1 MSSPNQARRV
11 TAQIFFQGADITG
24 SMRPYFL
31 SATYTDKEAD
41 GTDDLQL
48 KLQDRDDIWLKK
60 WLADAIDAAASAG
73 SLSASSKAKTDG
85 AAKSYKVTA
94 KSGLNVRS
102 GPSTSYGKYGALV
115 CGAELQVEGIENGWA
130 KVSYNGKTAY
140 VSASYIKESGGGGG
154 DASAA
159 APAPASGAGFKISAV
174 FVRENWTGGG
184 RDKVLDC
191 GQFELDS
198 VDASGP
204 PNTITIKATALPYSV
219 QIRQT
224 EKSKAWEAYTLS
236 GIANEMA
243 AANGM
248 ACMFLTTKD
257 PSYSRVEQ
265 CKQSDI
271 SFLSQLCHEAGISL
285 KATNNLIVLFDQ
297 EDYEKKS
304 PVLTIHQAQDER
316 GNGRNAV
323 RFLPR
328 QLHGPRH
335 RKVHRGHRQGR
346 GLQRQGQ
353 EQPAAGDHRE
363 GGKRGRGQD
372 QGRKI
377 SPAAQQVRKDRD
389 LYAARQSGY
398 RGRRHSQAHRLGCVG
413 REIHCGAGCALG
425 RLVRLYHAGQAAQD
439 IGGILMGELQNIL
452 SRLVQTG
459 TVTAVDSAKRRARVK
474 FKDTGIIS
482 DWLYVLQHHGAN
494 FYIKPDAKHTHE
506 ITDTFTG
513 GGTASEFPD
522 HDHLPG
528 SHLTYWMPKVNDR
541 VLCLYLPVFNGD
553 GFVLGGF

>member
-159 APAPASGAGFKISAV
+159 DPAPASGAGFKISAV

-271 SFLSQLCHEAGISL
+271 SFLSQLCHEAGISCL
-285 KATNNLIVLFDQ
+285 LYT
-297 EDYEKKS
+297 S
-304 PVLTIHQAQDER
+304 PS
-316 GNGRNAV
+316 
-323 RFLPR
+323 PR
-328 QLHGPRH
+328 
-335 RKVHRGHRQGR
+335 
-346 GLQRQGQ
+346 
-353 EQPAAGDHRE
+353 DC
-363 GGKRGRGQD
+363 
-372 QGRKI
+372 
-377 SPAAQQVRKDRD
+377 S
-389 LYAARQSGY
+389 
-398 RGRRHSQAHRLGCVG
+398 
-413 REIHCGAGCALG
+413 
-425 RLVRLYHAGQAAQD
+425 
-439 IGGILMGELQNIL
+439 
-452 SRLVQTG
+452 
-459 TVTAVDSAKRRARVK
+459 
-474 FKDTGIIS
+474 
-482 DWLYVLQHHGAN
+482 
-494 FYIKPDAKHTHE
+494 
-506 ITDTFTG
+506 
-513 GGTASEFPD
+513 
-522 HDHLPG
+522 
-528 SHLTYWMPKVNDR
+528 
-541 VLCLYLPVFNGD
+541 
-553 GFVLGGF
+553 

>member
-73 SLSASSKAKTDG
+73 SLSASSKAKTDS

-204 PNTITIKATALPYSV
+204 PNTITIKATALPYSA

-248 ACMFLTTKD
+248 TCMFLANSD
-257 PSYSRVEQ
+257 PSYGRVEQ
-265 CKQSDI
+265 YKQSDI
-271 SFLSQLCHEAGISL
+271 AFLSKLCHEAGISL

-297 EDYEKKS
+297 ED
-304 PVLTIHQAQDER
+304 
-316 GNGRNAV
+316 
-323 RFLPR
+323 
-328 QLHGPRH
+328 
-335 RKVHRGHRQGR
+335 
-346 GLQRQGQ
+346 
-353 EQPAAGDHRE
+353 
-363 GGKRGRGQD
+363 
-372 QGRKI
+372 
-377 SPAAQQVRKDRD
+377 
-389 LYAARQSGY
+389 
-398 RGRRHSQAHRLGCVG
+398 
-413 REIHCGAGCALG
+413 
-425 RLVRLYHAGQAAQD
+425 
-439 IGGILMGELQNIL
+439 
-452 SRLVQTG
+452 
-459 TVTAVDSAKRRARVK
+459 
-474 FKDTGIIS
+474 
-482 DWLYVLQHHGAN
+482 
-494 FYIKPDAKHTHE
+494 
-506 ITDTFTG
+506 
-513 GGTASEFPD
+513 
-522 HDHLPG
+522 
-528 SHLTYWMPKVNDR
+528 
-541 VLCLYLPVFNGD
+541 
-553 GFVLGGF
+553 

>member
-1 MSSPNQARRV
+1 MALTR
-11 TAQIFFQGADITG
+11 
-24 SMRPYFL
+24 
-31 SATYTDKEAD
+31 
-41 GTDDLQL
+41 
-48 KLQDRDDIWLKK
+48 
-60 WLADAIDAAASAG
+60 LADAIDAAASAG

-140 VSASYIKESGGGGG
+140 VSASYIKESGGG
-154 DASAA
+154 AA
-159 APAPASGAGFKISAV
+159 MLLPPLLPLLPAPASRSAPCSFGRTGRAAAGI
-174 FVRENWTGGG
+174 RCWTA
-184 RDKVLDC
+184 
-191 GQFELDS
+191 DS
-198 VDASGP
+198 LSW
-204 PNTITIKATALPYSV
+204 TALMPPARRTPSPS
-219 QIRQT
+219 RRRHFRTAHRSARRRNPRHGRPTRFPASQT
-224 EKSKAWEAYTLS
+224 
-236 GIANEMA
+236 EMA

-248 ACMFLTTKD
+248 TCMFLANSD
-257 PSYSRVEQ
+257 PSYGRVEQ
-265 CKQSDI
+265 YKQSDI
-271 SFLSQLCHEAGISL
+271 AFLSKLCHEAGISL

-304 PVLTIHQAQDER
+304 PVLTIVR
-316 GNGRNAV
+316 GGGGSYTKHKLNAGTAGTQYASCRV
-323 RFLPR
+323 SYTDPGTGKCIEATVKVEDYNDKAKNNQ
-328 QLHGPRH
+328 QLEITA
-335 RKVHRGHRQGR
+335 KVASVA
-346 GLQRQGQ
+346 
-353 EQPAAGDHRE
+353 EA
-363 GGKRGRGQD
+363 K
-372 QGRKI
+372 
-377 SPAAQQVRKDRD
+377 QQVRKDRD

-439 IGGILMGELQNIL
+439 IGGILMDELQNIL

-482 DWLYVLQHHGAN
+482 DWLYVLQHYGAN

-528 SHLTYWMPKVNDR
+528 LASDLLDAE
-541 VLCLYLPVFNGD
+541 GE
-553 GFVLGGF
+553 

>member
-1 MSSPNQARRV
+1 MSGPNQARRV

-159 APAPASGAGFKISAV
+159 APASASGAGFKISAV

-204 PNTITIKATALPYSV
+204 PNTITIKATALPYSA

-248 ACMFLTTKD
+248 TCMFLANSD
-257 PSYSRVEQ
+257 PSYGRVEQ
-265 CKQSDI
+265 YKQSDI
-271 SFLSQLCHEAGISL
+271 AFLSKLCHEAGISL

-304 PVLTIHQAQDER
+304 PVLTIVRGSGSYTKHKLNAGTAGTQYASCRVSYTDPGTGKCIEATVKVEDYNDKAKNNQQLEITAKVASVAEAKTKAEKYLRLHNKYAKTATLRCPAIRISWQASQPSSPAGVR
-316 GNGRNAV
+316 GTGNTLWSRLRTRSARPAIPRRSSCARHWRDIDGR
-323 RFLPR
+323 
-328 QLHGPRH
+328 
-335 RKVHRGHRQGR
+335 RKSVKAARSRRNCDGHRQCQAKSASEVS
-346 GLQRQGQ
+346 GLQYDVRMALCAGHA
-353 EQPAAGDHRE
+353 PA
-363 GGKRGRGQD
+363 
-372 QGRKI
+372 
-377 SPAAQQVRKDRD
+377 
-389 LYAARQSGY
+389 
-398 RGRRHSQAHRLGCVG
+398 HSSL
-413 REIHCGAGCALG
+413 
-425 RLVRLYHAGQAAQD
+425 
-439 IGGILMGELQNIL
+439 
-452 SRLVQTG
+452 
-459 TVTAVDSAKRRARVK
+459 
-474 FKDTGIIS
+474 
-482 DWLYVLQHHGAN
+482 
-494 FYIKPDAKHTHE
+494 
-506 ITDTFTG
+506 
-513 GGTASEFPD
+513 
-522 HDHLPG
+522 
-528 SHLTYWMPKVNDR
+528 
-541 VLCLYLPVFNGD
+541 
-553 GFVLGGF
+553 

>member
-1 MSSPNQARRV
+1 MIYGSKSGWPMPSTQ
-11 TAQIFFQGADITG
+11 QPPQGACP
-24 SMRPYFL
+24 RPQ
-31 SATYTDKEAD
+31 
-41 GTDDLQL
+41 G
-48 KLQDRDDIWLKK
+48 QDRWC
-60 WLADAIDAAASAG
+60 G
-73 SLSASSKAKTDG
+73 
-85 AAKSYKVTA
+85 KVLQGHRQ
-94 KSGLNVRS
+94 KRLECRS

-159 APAPASGAGFKISAV
+159 APASASGAGFKISAV

-204 PNTITIKATALPYSV
+204 PNTITIKATALPYSA

-248 ACMFLTTKD
+248 TCMFLANSD
-257 PSYSRVEQ
+257 PSYGRVEQ
-265 CKQSDI
+265 YKQSDI
-271 SFLSQLCHEAGISL
+271 AFLSKLCHEAGISL

-304 PVLTIHQAQDER
+304 PVLTIVRGSGSYTKHKLNAGTAGTQYASCRVSYTDPGTGKCIEATVKVEDYNDKAKNNQQLEITAKVASVAEAKTKAEKYLRLHNKYAKTATFTLPGNPDIVAGVTAKLTGWGAWDGKYIVEQA
-316 GNGRNAV
+316 A
-323 RFLPR
+323 
-328 QLHGPRH
+328 
-335 RKVHRGHRQGR
+335 
-346 GLQRQGQ
+346 
-353 EQPAAGDHRE
+353 
-363 GGKRGRGQD
+363 
-372 QGRKI
+372 
-377 SPAAQQVRKDRD
+377 
-389 LYAARQSGY
+389 
-398 RGRRHSQAHRLGCVG
+398 HS
-413 REIHCGAGCALG
+413 G

-439 IGGILMGELQNIL
+439 IGGILMDELQNIL

-482 DWLYVLQHHGAN
+482 DWLYVLQHYEAN

>member
-159 APAPASGAGFKISAV
+159 APASASGAGFKISAV

-204 PNTITIKATALPYSV
+204 PNTITIKATALPYSA
-219 QIRQT
+219 QIRQQ
-224 EKSKAWEAYTLS
+224 
-236 GIANEMA
+236 
-243 AANGM
+243 
-248 ACMFLTTKD
+248 
-257 PSYSRVEQ
+257 R
-265 CKQSDI
+265 
-271 SFLSQLCHEAGISL
+271 
-285 KATNNLIVLFDQ
+285 
-297 EDYEKKS
+297 
-304 PVLTIHQAQDER
+304 PVLWPRGAVQAE
-316 GNGRNAV
+316 
-323 RFLPR
+323 
-328 QLHGPRH
+328 RH
-335 RKVHRGHRQGR
+335 RLSLQTVPRG
-346 GLQRQGQ
+346 
-353 EQPAAGDHRE
+353 
-363 GGKRGRGQD
+363 
-372 QGRKI
+372 
-377 SPAAQQVRKDRD
+377 
-389 LYAARQSGY
+389 GY
-398 RGRRHSQAHRLGCVG
+398 LF
-413 REIHCGAGCALG
+413 E
-425 RLVRLYHAGQAAQD
+425 
-439 IGGILMGELQNIL
+439 
-452 SRLVQTG
+452 
-459 TVTAVDSAKRRARVK
+459 
-474 FKDTGIIS
+474 
-482 DWLYVLQHHGAN
+482 
-494 FYIKPDAKHTHE
+494 
-506 ITDTFTG
+506 
-513 GGTASEFPD
+513 
-522 HDHLPG
+522 
-528 SHLTYWMPKVNDR
+528 SHQ
-541 VLCLYLPVFNGD
+541 
-553 GFVLGGF
+553 

>member
-85 AAKSYKVTA
+85 AAKAYKVTA

-159 APAPASGAGFKISAV
+159 APASASSAGFKISAV

-204 PNTITIKATALPYSV
+204 PNTITIKATALPYSA

-248 ACMFLTTKD
+248 TCMFLANSD
-257 PSYSRVEQ
+257 PSYGRVEQ
-265 CKQSDI
+265 YKQSDI
-271 SFLSQLCHEAGISL
+271 AFLSKLCHEAGISL

-297 EDYEKKS
+297 EDYEKKP
-304 PVLTIHQAQDER
+304 PVLTIVRGSGRQLHQAQAER

-328 QLHGPRH
+328 QLHRPRH
-335 RKVHRGHRQGR
+335 REVHRGHCQGR

-398 RGRRHSQAHRLGCVG
+398 RGRRHRQAHRLG
-413 REIHCGAGCALG
+413 
-425 RLVRLYHAGQAAQD
+425 D
-439 IGGILMGELQNIL
+439 
-452 SRLVQTG
+452 
-459 TVTAVDSAKRRARVK
+459 
-474 FKDTGIIS
+474 
-482 DWLYVLQHHGAN
+482 
-494 FYIKPDAKHTHE
+494 
-506 ITDTFTG
+506 
-513 GGTASEFPD
+513 
-522 HDHLPG
+522 
-528 SHLTYWMPKVNDR
+528 
-541 VLCLYLPVFNGD
+541 
-553 GFVLGGF
+553 